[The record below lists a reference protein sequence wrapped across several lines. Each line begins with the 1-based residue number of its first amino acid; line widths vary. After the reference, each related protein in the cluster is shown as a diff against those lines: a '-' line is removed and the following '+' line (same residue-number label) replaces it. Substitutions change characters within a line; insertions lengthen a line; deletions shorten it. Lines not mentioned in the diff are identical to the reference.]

1 MKFPLLLVTLLLFA
15 SPVVALPTKISCS
28 ESDGIIIKESNE
40 VMDSFGSTSAKMPVC
55 KSDEYS
61 LNCSGEAALY
71 GEDSPYTIEFNL
83 DTQEAVVNRDY
94 ETRFYTVEATEDQ
107 IRLIRKRRPLDES
120 TYQSTGS
127 QIFYSYSI
135 VISRNSL
142 SSVYTEIVD
151 TTDWSD
157 EDDGGFLYTTI
168 INGSCKNHP
177 SKELP

>member
-1 MKFPLLLVTLLLFA
+1 MKFTLLLVTLLLFA
-15 SPVVALPTKISCS
+15 SPVVALPTRISCS

-40 VMDSFGSTSAKMPVC
+40 VMDSFGSTSAKIPIC

-61 LNCSGEAALY
+61 LDCSGEAALY
-71 GEDSPYTIEFNL
+71 GEDSPCTIEFNL

-157 EDDGGFLYTTI
+157 EDDGDFLYTTI

>member
-1 MKFPLLLVTLLLFA
+1 MKLPLLLTTLLLAA
-15 SPVVALPTKISCS
+15 SPAVALPTRILCS

-40 VMDSFGSTSAKMPVC
+40 VMDSFGSTRAKIPIC
-55 KSDEYS
+55 KPDEYS
-61 LNCSGEAALY
+61 LDCSGEAALY

-94 ETRFYTVEATEDQ
+94 ETRFFTVEPTADQ
-107 IRLIRKRRPLDES
+107 IRLIRKRRPIDES

-151 TTDWSD
+151 TTDSSD
-157 EDDGGFLYTTI
+157 EVDDGYVYTTI
-168 INGSCKNHP
+168 INGSCKNHRF
-177 SKELP
+177 